1 MICQFKGGIV
11 KPSQATP
18 LPVSEAWTE
27 RAFIGIC
34 RPDIAKSG
42 QLAASNLLTQEQH
55 SSRIGMPRMRQ
66 IVLALRFSASSAPG
80 GKFRPFLLIH

>member
-42 QLAASNLLTQEQH
+42 QLAASNL
-55 SSRIGMPRMRQ
+55 
-66 IVLALRFSASSAPG
+66 
-80 GKFRPFLLIH
+80 